1 MLGEMLVSQKDT
13 QPFQG
18 ITPLNALK
26 ILRVMLGLVGVA
38 NPECYR
44 THDLRRG
51 HARDMQAAGKPL
63 YEILT
68 AGNWRSSAF
77 ADYMDLQKLE
87 DEAVFEAHLD
97 ESDSEI
103 DA

>member
-1 MLGEMLVSQKDT
+1 MLALLGVSD
-13 QPFQG
+13 
-18 ITPLNALK
+18 
-26 ILRVMLGLVGVA
+26 A
-38 NPECYR
+38 NTYR

-63 YEILT
+63 YEILL
-68 AGNWRSSAF
+68 AGNWRSAAF
-77 ADYMDLQKLE
+77 ADYMDLQSLE
-87 DEAVFEAHLD
+87 DEAVFEAHLN